1 VSLATAVRPSPEA
14 PARLR
19 SLIQQ
24 LAPAVC
30 ISAAVVVLVRQPLL
44 LVAVPAV
51 LGALAL
57 GLVHWRWSLYGLLV
71 FLPVSG
77 IPIIATYPNTQVAV
91 LLKDILFVIPAYM
104 GFLVSREPHG
114 WSFPGAP
121 VLLLA
126 GFAALVGIE
135 MIPGLSNVLVPLI
148 GAKVWL
154 FYIPLLFLG
163 YHLLDSRAQ
172 ASRLLAVMS
181 AVGMIPLVLGI
192 VEAAL
197 LNTGRATMVYSWYG
211 LAASSAT
218 QEFARVGG
226 VGLGVQLFRVPS
238 TFSFVTQYYDF
249 CSAMVVV
256 TFAWWQLSGRRW
268 RAALWGVSLVASFT
282 SGARSAFIM
291 TPFLVSLLLL
301 LGSSLR
307 RKAVL
312 AAVLSASVL
321 TAGTVL
327 GLGAGAA
334 VSGAAQVGVVEVG
347 VSLVAGLP
355 AALRLTLVGLG
366 TGQATQ
372 AAHYALGAQTV
383 GWNSYLMVSE
393 SWWVKAVLELG
404 LAGLAVVV
412 ALATWVLVLGYR
424 SHARLLDPT
433 LRCLSGGLLAFLVW
447 TFVFLTK
454 GYVIDLD
461 PVNVYFWLF
470 AGILFGLPRL
480 EASPDRPSGAIREP
494 APRPARGLPTEGR

>member
-1 VSLATAVRPSPEA
+1 
-14 PARLR
+14 
-19 SLIQQ
+19 
-24 LAPAVC
+24 
-30 ISAAVVVLVRQPLL
+30 
-44 LVAVPAV
+44 
-51 LGALAL
+51 
-57 GLVHWRWSLYGLLV
+57 
-71 FLPVSG
+71 
-77 IPIIATYPNTQVAV
+77 
-91 LLKDILFVIPAYM
+91 
-104 GFLVSREPHG
+104 
-114 WSFPGAP
+114 
-121 VLLLA
+121 
-126 GFAALVGIE
+126 
-135 MIPGLSNVLVPLI
+135 
-148 GAKVWL
+148 
-154 FYIPLLFLG
+154 
-163 YHLLDSRAQ
+163 
-172 ASRLLAVMS
+172 
-181 AVGMIPLVLGI
+181 
-192 VEAAL
+192 
-197 LNTGRATMVYSWYG
+197 
-211 LAASSAT
+211 
-218 QEFARVGG
+218 
-226 VGLGVQLFRVPS
+226 
-238 TFSFVTQYYDF
+238 
-249 CSAMVVV
+249 
-256 TFAWWQLSGRRW
+256 
-268 RAALWGVSLVASFT
+268 VSLVASFT